1 MNREARMAYRPLAS
15 AAPDR
20 PTLMTEAEACAYV
33 RVFDNRKHPVRQFAD
48 WARRSGV
55 PVKRV
60 GRSRVYDG
68 RVLDA
73 FLEQKPWT
81 RRHRNA

>member
-1 MNREARMAYRPLAS
+1 MPHSPQPPPAS
-15 AAPDR
+15 NPS
-20 PTLMTEAEACAYV
+20 TLMTEAEACAYV
-33 RVFDNRKHPVRQFAD
+33 RVFDARKHPVRQFAD
-48 WARRSGV
+48 WARRAGV

-60 GRSRVYDG
+60 GRARVYDR

-81 RRHRNA
+81 KRHRNATSEGR